1 MEATTRARQVE
12 TTLPIGYE
20 DADGRLHRT
29 AVLRKM
35 TGRDEAI
42 IADKAHRGNAAR
54 MMTELL
60 ASCVVRLGSIE
71 RPTRQVIQGMYSA
84 DRYFLLVK
92 LRELTF
98 GSEMAA
104 TYSCPT
110 CKESTTTTEDLSAL
124 EVIALGDGE
133 VATDVVVELED
144 GYLDGGSD
152 LYTSL
157 AFRYPCGSD
166 EEKVA
171 PAMRENA
178 SQGKNALMAR
188 CLKSVGDM
196 ERSRMEAM
204 GTAIFNDLTLGDRAI
219 IDKALNNGTSPG
231 VKLRREMTCTS
242 CGRSFTA
249 SLDFSNFLAV
259 S

>member
-1 MEATTRARQVE
+1 METMRARQVE
-12 TTLPIGYE
+12 ISLPIGYE

-35 TGRDEAI
+35 TGRDESI
-42 IADKAHRGNAAR
+42 IADKTHRGNAAR

-60 ASCVVRLGSIE
+60 ASCVVRLGGIE

-98 GSEMAA
+98 GSEMQA

-110 CKESTTTTEDLSAL
+110 CRESTTTTEDLSTL

-133 VATDVVVELED
+133 VATDVLVELED
-144 GYLDGGSD
+144 GYLDGGTEVH
-152 LYTSL
+152 TSL
-157 AFRYPCGSD
+157 AFRYPRGMD

-196 ERSRMEAM
+196 DQARMEGL

-231 VKLRREMTCTS
+231 LKMRRDVTCQS
-242 CGRSFTA
+242 CGRKFTA

>member
-1 MEATTRARQVE
+1 METTRARQVE
-12 TTLPIGYE
+12 CTLPIGYE

-29 AVLRKM
+29 VMLRKM
-35 TGRDEAI
+35 TGRDESI
-42 IADKAHRGNAAR
+42 IADKAHRGNAAK

-60 ASCVVRLGSIE
+60 ASCVVKLGAIE
-71 RPTRQVIQGMYSA
+71 RPTRQVIQAMYSA

-98 GSEMAA
+98 GAEMAA
-104 TYSCPT
+104 SYTCPT
-110 CKESTTTTEDLSAL
+110 CRESTNTTEDLSTL

-144 GYLDGGSD
+144 GYLDGGTD
-152 LYTSL
+152 VHTSL
-157 AFRYPCGSD
+157 AFRYPCGMD

-188 CLKSVGDM
+188 CLRSVGDM
-196 ERSRMEAM
+196 DRSRMEAL

-231 VKLRREMTCTS
+231 VKLRRDVTCNACT
-242 CGRSFTA
+242 RKFTA

>member
-1 MEATTRARQVE
+1 METMRARQME
-12 TTLPIGYE
+12 CTLPIGYE

-35 TGRDEAI
+35 TGRDESI

-60 ASCVVRLGSIE
+60 GSCVVRLGGIE
-71 RPTRQVIQGMYSA
+71 RPGRQVLQAMYSA

-110 CKESTTTTEDLSAL
+110 CKESTSTTEDLSTL

-133 VATDVVVELED
+133 VATDVLVELED
-144 GYLDGGSD
+144 GYLDGGTA
-152 LYTSL
+152 LHTTL

-171 PAMRENA
+171 PAIRDNA
-178 SQGKNALMAR
+178 SQGKNALMTR
-188 CLKSVGDM
+188 CLKAVGDM
-196 ERSRMEAM
+196 DVARMEGL
-204 GTAIFNDLTLGDRAI
+204 GTSIFNDLTLGDRAI

-231 VKLRREMTCTS
+231 VKMRRDLTCNA
-242 CGRSFTA
+242 CGRRFTA